1 MKIPLTTRIKI
12 STVVFDQTIYPR
24 LTPDLSL
31 IQKYRDAIDKLP
43 PIVIDRKNR
52 LIDGYHRWQ
61 SMIAEG
67 IEEID
72 TVLFDSDNDRE
83 CVIESIRLNA
93 THGKQLSQT
102 EKKELARKMYLQ
114 NVDETQIQTILSV
127 SERTLRNYLRDVKE
141 EQISKRDK
149 GIKELW
155 ENGTSIRRI
164 AEIMGLSKSRVNEI
178 VSTFGKVAETGQLI
192 QLIPTVRQPC
202 FNWWENREDLLTTR
216 PKKLPVW
223 AIENFLYFFTSRED
237 VIMEYGNTEI
247 ASNFELVCHSWDR
260 KHVQENYFSKPE
272 SADPTSSPDF
282 IFFDEYT
289 NAYDSEDPKGKELF
303 ERVKTQL
310 NDIADKTGNLR
321 KQPVIAVTVSSD
333 KWRHCDIHCEIWAH
347 MVSLG
352 MQRVGEAYVIYS
364 PDSTFKEEFLRKKE
378 LMMVCQEILLFSR
391 DTESHLARMFREA
404 WAAADGIIIEEG
416 QK

>member
-1 MKIPLTTRIKI
+1 MKDTTRIKI
-12 STVVFDQTIYPR
+12 SAIVFDQTIYPR

-43 PIVIDRKNR
+43 PIVVDRKNR

-72 TVLFDSDNDRE
+72 TILFDSDNDRD
-83 CVIESIRLNA
+83 CMMESIRLNA
-93 THGKQLSQT
+93 THGKQLTQT
-102 EKKELARKMYLQ
+102 EKKELSRKMYLQ
-114 NVDETQIQTILSV
+114 NVDETQMQVILSV

-164 AEIMGLSKSRVNEI
+164 AEIMGLSKSRVDEI

-192 QLIPTVRQPC
+192 PTVRQSY
-202 FNWWENREDLLTTR
+202 FNWWENPEDLLTTR

-223 AIENFLYFFTSRED
+223 ALENFLYFFTRRKD

-247 ASNFELVCHSWDR
+247 ASNIELVCHSWDR

-272 SADPTSSPDF
+272 SADSSPDF
-282 IFFDEYT
+282 IFLDEYT
-289 NAYDSEDPKGKELF
+289 DAYDGEDPKAKELM
-303 ERVKTQL
+303 ERVKTHL
-310 NDIADKTGNLR
+310 NDIADKTRNLR

-333 KWRHCDIHCEIWAH
+333 KWRHCGIHYEIYGH
-347 MVSLG
+347 MVNLG
-352 MQRVGEAYVIYS
+352 MQRVGEAYVIYA
-364 PDSTFKEEFLRKKE
+364 PDSSFKEEFLRKKD
-378 LMMVCQEILLFSR
+378 LMMVYQEILLFSR
-391 DTESHLARMFREA
+391 DNQNHVAVMFREA
-404 WAAADGIIIEEG
+404 WAAADGIIMEESE
-416 QK
+416 

>member
-1 MKIPLTTRIKI
+1 MTDTTRIKI
-12 STVVFDQTIYPR
+12 STVIFEPNIYPR

-72 TVLFDSDNDRE
+72 TLIFDSDNDRD
-83 CVIESIRLNA
+83 CMMESIRLNA

-114 NVDETQIQTILSV
+114 NTEETQIQTILSV
-127 SERTLRNYLRDVKE
+127 SERTLRNYLRNVKE
-141 EQISKRDK
+141 EQISKRDH

-164 AEIMGLSKSRVNEI
+164 AEIMGLSKSRVDEI

-192 QLIPTVRQPC
+192 PTVRQSY
-202 FNWWENREDLLTTR
+202 FNWWENPEDLLTTR
-216 PKKLPVW
+216 PKRLPVW
-223 AIENFLYFFTSRED
+223 ALENLLYFFTRKED

-247 ASNFELVCHSWDR
+247 ASNIELACHSWDR
-260 KHVQENYFSKPE
+260 EYVQENYFSKPE
-272 SADPTSSPDF
+272 SSDPMSSPDF

-289 NAYDSEDPKGKELF
+289 DAYDNEDPKAKELM

-310 NDIADKTGNLR
+310 NDIADKTGNLQ

-333 KWRHCDIHCEIWAH
+333 KWRHCDIHYEIWGH

-391 DTESHLARMFREA
+391 DTESHLARMFSEA
-404 WAAADGIIIEEG
+404 WAAADGIIIGEG
-416 QK
+416 KK